1 MQNYSLVCKGVTREI
16 REVQKTRVGSN
27 NPNQVSERLISNQ
40 TRVENNLHTSAEN
53 ETKQQRPVTQ
63 IKWKFSPFRFRV
75 REKKKRN
82 AQRDIRNMLTSSE
95 TREWMLKR
103 FQLFGEWNQ
112 STTRNQ
118 SEG

>member
-1 MQNYSLVCKGVTREI
+1 MTREI

-75 REKKKRN
+75 REKKKKKG
-82 AQRDIRNMLTSSE
+82 MLRE
-95 TREWMLKR
+95 TLETCLPQVRPES
-103 FQLFGEWNQ
+103 GC
-112 STTRNQ
+112 
-118 SEG
+118 

>member
-1 MQNYSLVCKGVTREI
+1 MTREI

-75 REKKKRN
+75 REKKKKKK
-82 AQRDIRNMLTSSE
+82 S
-95 TREWMLKR
+95 TRRGNR
-103 FQLFGEWNQ
+103 FYLIPN
-112 STTRNQ
+112 
-118 SEG
+118 